1 MKQMTISFY
10 DHFIHFCD
18 YREIGK
24 IQVPENFQV
33 MDDTLLQPCFDRL
46 KQGVDLW
53 VWYHRGFRRIADYC
67 TQHYTYVKAAG
78 GVAKTPND
86 EVLLIRREGFW
97 DIPKGMVEPGETLAQ
112 AALREVRE
120 ETGIARLSL
129 GPLITKTY
137 HLYDKY
143 GGWHLKQTSWFHM
156 SASEKQSTL
165 PQREEGITEALWVST
180 KECCQRLS
188 HSFASLRLVAQK
200 LSTSWPSN

>member
-97 DIPKGMVEPGETLAQ
+97 DIPKGMVEPGENLAQ

-180 KECCQRLS
+180 KECC
-188 HSFASLRLVAQK
+188 
-200 LSTSWPSN
+200 